1 MSTYRDWFLAM
12 RPWSFAM
19 SAISVSVGA
28 ALAATHGSFSWPLY
42 LATALA
48 MIAVHG
54 GVNLMNDFFDF
65 RSGVDA
71 AEVATAQY
79 RPHPL
84 VEGKI
89 YPMPVLWVS
98 VLLFAMGVFLGL
110 LLAYLRG
117 SEILWIGIIGLAAGV
132 CYTAPPLAYKYKAL
146 GEISVFLMWGPLS
159 VEAAYFVQLQRFSW
173 DALFVSV
180 PFGVLVALVLFA
192 NNLRDVETDDRAG
205 VANLAIVFGR
215 DNGPRVYASMVA
227 AAIAAV
233 VIMSLVGPLSL
244 WALLVL
250 LSLPTAIKLI
260 RVMIREVPK
269 DADARTAQLNTV
281 FGVLLIISLILEAV
295 L

>member
-1 MSTYRDWFLAM
+1 M

-28 ALAATHGSFSWPLY
+28 ALAATHGCFSWPLY
-42 LATALA
+42 LVTAVAL
-48 MIAVHG
+48 IAVHG

-65 RSGVDA
+65 RSGVDE
-71 AEVATAQY
+71 AEVATARY

-84 VEGKI
+84 LEGRI

-98 VLLFAMGVFLGL
+98 ILLFALGVSLGL
-110 LLAYLRG
+110 LLAFLRG
-117 SEILWIGIIGLAAGV
+117 WEILWIGVIGLVAGV

-159 VEAAYFVQLQRFSW
+159 VEAAYFIQARRFSL
-173 DALFVSV
+173 DALFVSI

-192 NNLRDVETDDRAG
+192 NNLRDVETDRRAG
-205 VANLAIVFGR
+205 VVNLAIVFGR
-215 DNGPRVYASMVA
+215 ENGPRVYASMVG
-227 AAIAAV
+227 AAILAV
-233 VIMSLVGPLSL
+233 VVMSLAGPLSP

-250 LSLPTAIKLI
+250 LSLPTAVKLI
-260 RVMIREVPK
+260 RVMVREVPI

-281 FGVLLIISLILEAV
+281 FGVLLIISLILETF